1 MPLPSVEIP
10 LAPYEGASH
19 ASAIGDLPLPPKFT
33 SKQREREYIKF
44 RLAQAFRIF
53 GKLGYDEGVAG
64 HITVRDSIRPD
75 CFWVNPFGKHFSLI
89 QPEDLLLVDHHANVQ
104 FAESGPNTLLNR
116 AAFMIHSTVHAK
128 RPDVNCA
135 AHSHSVF
142 GRAFSTLGKEL
153 DITTQ
158 DSCAF
163 YEDHGVY
170 DQYGGV
176 VLSEEEGENI
186 AKALGNK
193 KAVILQNH
201 GLLVAT
207 TNIEATLHFFVS
219 LEKSCQVQLAADAA
233 AAGPGRKTRKI
244 PPKQAALTHGVVGTM
259 YAGYFNGLSRFQLL
273 EAEEG
278 VSFDFNRGVPVYKA
292 KL

>member
-1 MPLPSVEIP
+1 MSLPPTEVPI
-10 LAPYEGASH
+10 APYEGAHH
-19 ASAIGDLPLPPKFT
+19 ASAIGDLPLPPKFE
-33 SKQREREYIKF
+33 SKQMERKYLKF

-53 GKLGYDEGVAG
+53 GKLGYDEGIAG
-64 HITVRDSIRPD
+64 HITVRDPIRPD

-104 FAESGPNTLLNR
+104 VAESGPNTLLNR

-135 AHSHSVF
+135 AHSHSIY
-142 GRAFSTLGKEL
+142 GRAFSALGKEL
-153 DITTQ
+153 DIITQ

-163 YEDHGVY
+163 YQDHGVY

-176 VLSEEEGENI
+176 VLSEEEGEHI
-186 AKALGNK
+186 SVALGNK

-207 TNIEATLHFFVS
+207 NSIEATLHFYVS
-219 LEKSCQVQLAADAA
+219 FEKSCQVQLAADAA
-233 AAGPGRKTRKI
+233 AAGTGRRTQKI
-244 PPKQAALTHGVVGTM
+244 PAKQAAMTHGVVGTM
-259 YAGYFNGLSRFQLL
+259 YAGYFNALPRFQLL

-278 VSFDFNRGVPVYKA
+278 VSFDFGRGVPVGRA